1 MAPQI
6 EEVPSLAKL
15 PGDTFEAYD
24 YPGGFYEAPD
34 AGSEAILR
42 REVDEVARTPIEVAG
57 NTMGLGVGNLVKL
70 KRPLSLDVQYSPFWT
85 NADFD
90 KEYLI
95 CGKGFIRHVLASG
108 ESLATVA
115 ASYGVT
121 SVDALFG
128 HAYNKTL
135 KFIRVTPTNV
145 VAGDTVLIPRGM
157 TAKPILASKY
167 L

>member
-24 YPGGFYEAPD
+24 YPGGFYKAPD

-70 KRPLSLDVQYSPFWT
+70 KRPLSS
-85 NADFD
+85 AS
-90 KEYLI
+90 KA
-95 CGKGFIRHVLASG
+95 GASG
-108 ESLATVA
+108 S
-115 ASYGVT
+115 
-121 SVDALFG
+121 ALF
-128 HAYNKTL
+128 TD
-135 KFIRVTPTNV
+135 PTS
-145 VAGDTVLIPRGM
+145 G
-157 TAKPILASKY
+157 Y
-167 L
+167 